1 MKEKETKRK
10 QAAAKREQS
19 ILLAAM
25 EVFSR
30 KGFAAATM
38 PEIARSAGVA
48 VGTIYIYYP
57 NKRELFIA
65 VINSFLISPLLKI
78 FQEESKREFSETL
91 LDAIKDRLNL
101 LDKVGFNRFLPLMSE
116 IMRDPELGDMFTTKL
131 VQPFMS
137 KMESIYRRH
146 IESGDIRGIDPALA
160 VRAAGGT
167 VIGLIMLRAME
178 GEASPLNRMPQEKA
192 AAEIM
197 AYITRGMGNGT

>member
-78 FQEESKREFSETL
+78 FQEEAKREFSEIL

-116 IMRDPELGDMFTTKL
+116 IMRDPELGNMFTTKL

-197 AYITRGMGNGT
+197 AYITRGMGNL

>member
-197 AYITRGMGNGT
+197 TYITRGMGNGT